1 MTIPETGPVPVVSVA
16 IRELDA
22 PALRQRITA
31 TMTIQ
36 IASANSPL
44 HLQAMERPKAS
55 PARVNRW
62 MHRIEHR
69 RRHDRR
75 KHLPCGRHIMHFIEI
90 EFFRCRHADQ
100 ERKVRGEED
109 DDSGNSVP

>member
-55 PARVNRW
+55 PARVNRR

-90 EFFRCRHADQ
+90 EFFRCRPADQ